1 MVKPL
6 ALLVHPCHRIHL
18 AGGYAMMFGFYLYIL
33 RTRAVA
39 NGRFLTMATI
49 SLFLLS
55 TTHCALLLAST
66 TYVNMALAS
75 EIQVYSLNASEIDSM
90 EALVNRDA
98 SLNRAANARA
108 AIYVTSKSV
117 HILPLGLGLITD
129 TDDTEV
135 C

>member
-90 EALVNRDA
+90 EALVNRYE
-98 SLNRAANARA
+98 SLNRAANA
-108 AIYVTSKSV
+108 IYVTNKSV
-117 HILPLGLGLITD
+117 HILPLGVGLVTD
-129 TDDTEV
+129 TDHTEV